1 MKDEFE
7 IKTVSKK
14 QAAEILLKY
23 HYLKDESNGFKSGF
37 NYGLFMGDEFV
48 GVIIYTGFPVP
59 ELAKGCFGLGRNE
72 QDGLLELSRLC
83 LTPEVQAEE
92 HNLASWFVSRSIRM
106 LRKDTRVRAIL
117 SYADD
122 NHHKGTVYRACNFGY
137 YGLTAQKSDFWIKQD
152 DGSLKKH
159 SRGSVRG
166 LDGEWRPRS
175 RKHRFLLVYD
185 KTLTCQWNKPN
196 AEHHA
201 RPEAKRK
208 DVA

>member
-196 AEHHA
+196 ASNQSEE
-201 RPEAKRK
+201 RSDDSLK
-208 DVA
+208 